1 MSTRDKGID
10 AALWVLCLDCLVLII
25 WNSAGDA
32 PAAFDIPHA
41 DKALHLVS
49 YFSLTLL
56 LLLAA
61 VWRPGRGPSGFGD
74 IGRTVIVA
82 VGVFGI
88 LIEVAQ
94 GLLFERTADAVDA
107 VMNIAGCL
115 LAWALWMALRR
126 SSMGSG
132 ATRSSG

>member
-10 AALWVLCLDCLVLII
+10 AALWVLCLDCLVLIT
-25 WNSAGDA
+25 WNSVGDA
-32 PAAFDIPHA
+32 PAAFEIPHA
-41 DKALHLVS
+41 DKVLHFVS
-49 YFSLTLL
+49 YFTLTLL

-74 IGRTVIVA
+74 VGRIVIVA

-88 LIEVAQ
+88 LVEVAQ
-94 GLLFERTADAVDA
+94 GLLFERTADGVDA

-115 LAWALWMALRR
+115 VAWGAWMAVRR
-126 SSMGSG
+126 SSMDPG
-132 ATRSSG
+132 ATRSSS